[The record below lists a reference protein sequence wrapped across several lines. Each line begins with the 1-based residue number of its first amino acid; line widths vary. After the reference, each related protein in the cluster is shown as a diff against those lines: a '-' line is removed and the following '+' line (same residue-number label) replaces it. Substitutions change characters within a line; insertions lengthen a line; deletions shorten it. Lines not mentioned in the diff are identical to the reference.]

1 MQSIILQLLQT
12 KPQERDLD
20 LLTTLK
26 RDFSKI
32 HKLPSLPSNIQ
43 LLQAYYELLKAKKIT
58 KDPQIAQLLK
68 KRAIRS
74 SSGIVAIQ
82 VLTKPFACPGN
93 CIFCPND
100 PTMPK
105 SYIKSEPGAMRALLN
120 HFDPIKQVYNRLL
133 SLTLTGHETDKIEM
147 IVLGWTFD
155 VYTKAYKIKFV
166 KELYDACNTFDEYF
180 KNIKVSTTKRYSHA
194 IVDKSKKI
202 TYSKTITE
210 ALKRNENT
218 AHRIIG
224 LTIETR
230 PEYVTDENCQF
241 RRELWVTRIEM
252 GVQSLD
258 EKVLA
263 MNKRGHTVQQAREAC
278 HKLRQYGFK
287 FCLHIMPG
295 LYWSSYQKDLA
306 TFQNLYTD
314 PYFKPDEIK
323 FYPTSVIPNTQ
334 LCKLYKQGKYKP
346 LETDDIKKLIR
357 QTFLEVIPPYTRIKR
372 LIRDIPANEI
382 VAWSTVTNLSQLMH
396 TQMEWELKHW
406 NIETLKHFYGR
417 LYGDYSLYKTLK
429 SFLHVIANL
438 SASSAGEMKQS
449 NNLTKIVSP
458 SARNDTIQTSIIW
471 TNPDLTTF
479 RNFVSL
485 DTRSREIR
493 NRIDVSSKGGNWKL
507 KIENWSPNLVMR
519 RYMSSG
525 GVEYF
530 ISFEDDLGYLY
541 GFARLLLPTDPVDI
555 QWLGKNTA
563 IIRELHVY
571 GQVEWL
577 KDEKIKKLKNWKSQ
591 HKWFWKQLMDIAEQI
606 AKWADYKKLSVIS
619 GIWVRAY
626 YRKLG
631 YTLVWSYMVKK
642 I

>member
-1 MQSIILQLLQT
+1 MKKIILQLVKT
-12 KPQERDLD
+12 KPSDRNLD
-20 LLTTLK
+20 LLTSLK
-26 RDFSKI
+26 RDFSRTE
-32 HKLPSLPSNIQ
+32 KLADIPSNIQ

-58 KDPQIAQLLK
+58 KDPQIEQLLK

-74 SSGIVAIQ
+74 QSGIVSVQ
-82 VLTKPFACPGN
+82 VLTKPFHCPGQ

-120 HFDPIKQVYNRLL
+120 KFDPIKQVYNRLF

-147 IVLGWTFD
+147 IVLWWTFD
-155 VYTKAYKIKFV
+155 VYTKEYKTKFI

-180 KNIKVSTTKRYSHA
+180 KNIKISTTKKYSHA
-194 IVDKSKKI
+194 IVDTSKTI
-202 TYSKTITE
+202 TYSKDIKE
-210 ALKRNENT
+210 ALKKNEST

-230 PEYVTDENCQF
+230 PEYITDTNCQF

-258 EKVLA
+258 EGVLKL
-263 MNKRGHTVQQAREAC
+263 NQRWHTVQQAREAC
-278 HKLRQYGFK
+278 HKMRQYGFK
-287 FCLHIMPG
+287 FSLHIMPG
-295 LYWSSYQKDLA
+295 LYGSTYAQDLE
-306 TFQNLYTD
+306 TFKNLYSD
-314 PYFKPDEIK
+314 PFFKPDEIK

-357 QTFLEVIPPYTRIKR
+357 QTFLEIIPPYTRIKR

-382 VAWSTVTNLSQLMH
+382 IAWSTITNLSQLMH
-396 TQMEWELKHW
+396 TQMEKELKNW
-406 NIETLKHFYGR
+406 KIETLENFYGR
-417 LYGDYSLYKTLK
+417 LYWKYNLYNTTKICLK
-429 SFLHVIANL
+429 VIAR
-438 SASSAGEMKQS
+438 ETKQS
-449 NNLTKIVSP
+449 HKITKITAP
-458 SARNDTIQTSIIW
+458 SEYIDVNNIQTFIIGSK
-471 TNPDLTTF
+471 PDTSSF

-493 NRIDVSSKGGNWKL
+493 HQDLKSKKTANIIIRK
-507 KIENWSPNLVMR
+507 
-519 RYMSSG
+519 YMSSG

-530 ISFEDDLGYLY
+530 ISFEDQLGYLY
-541 GFARLLLPTDPVDI
+541 GFTRLLLPTDPVDVK
-555 QWLGKNTA
+555 WLGKDTA

-577 KDEKIKKLKNWKSQ
+577 EKKKKDSDKVQ
-591 HKWFWKQLMDIAEQI
+591 HKWFGKQLMEIAEMISQ
-606 AKWADYKKLSVIS
+606 WHNYKKLSVIS

-626 YRKLG
+626 YRKLWYKLEG
-631 YTLVWSYMVKK
+631 SYMVKK
-642 I
+642 LK